1 MRGVTTIAATA
12 VLVALAGCASHK
24 PVVNTLGP
32 PQQKPKYDPHDAA
45 AYNMQLGLAYM
56 ERGELAIAK
65 DKLERAAREDPKDP
79 NVHAALALLNE
90 RLGNTP
96 KADEEFHTAL
106 TRAPHNPDIRNNYAV
121 YLCRTKRTDQ
131 GVRELLDVA
140 HDPLYS
146 TPEVAYTN
154 AGVCLRSEHRNA
166 EAERAF
172 LAAIAL
178 RPGFA
183 EAVFQLAS
191 LELERNLLSSARTRI
206 DNYIATFTDTPDLL
220 LLGVR
225 IARAQGDRRA
235 EQRYVQR
242 LRVDFPDSDQ
252 TRAVAARPAN
262 SG

>member
-12 VLVALAGCASHK
+12 VLVALAGCAHK
-24 PVVNTLGP
+24 PVINTAVVP
-32 PQQKPKYDPHDAA
+32 TQKPKYDPHDAA

-65 DKLERAAREDPKDP
+65 DKLERAAREAPKDP

-96 KADEEFHTAL
+96 KADEEFRIAL

-140 HDPLYS
+140 HDPLYN

-154 AGVCLRSEHRNA
+154 AGVCLRSEHRND
-166 EAERAF
+166 EAQRSF
-172 LAAIAL
+172 LAAISL

-191 LELERNLLSSARTRI
+191 LELERNQLAAARGRI
-206 DNYIATFTDTPDLL
+206 DGYFGTFTATPDLL

-225 IARAQGDRRA
+225 VARAQGDRLA
-235 EQRYVQR
+235 EQRYMQR

-252 TRAVAARPAN
+252 TRALAARPPN
-262 SG
+262 SF